1 MVYQEMKVRV
11 LTTTPIVLTE
21 AHASQVMTETQQEI
35 SGSMMRGLLAQRYIQ
50 YQKLGKDAHRD
61 KAFRKLF
68 FKDLRFTPSMP
79 LKDGKRSFVLP
90 LSLQKSK
97 MVNQDG
103 VPEIQD
109 LLTIPQGEKAK
120 LGFKSLKGLAIQ
132 TEAGLQTVS
141 VSTRIS
147 LHMTRSD
154 AHRRILGSSQ
164 DGGIFNYEAID
175 ADQAFEGSILGTA
188 EALRQLRQG
197 LGLDEGQGFAGQLGR
212 SRFTEYGGCRITL
225 APVEAASELSKK
237 DIQDRTIC
245 LRFDTPYLPA
255 GEEGDLTQTADAAF
269 LLAPFVQEM
278 GEGFSIEKIFSA
290 SVETGGFVGVWGLP
304 QPSSCGLAA
313 GTVFSLQKDCDW
325 TDEDIRHLGEIIYR
339 GLGSRTVEGYG
350 QLRIWNLERAVM
362 APRKKRLAYQERRL
376 PKDIVIPDTVRKQVM
391 NILQRRIAESLKEQ
405 AYDDVFGSN
414 GDRGIAVQPNDKNF
428 FSRLSALL
436 EASRAEGGSLRKNL
450 EDKIRQ
456 ERQPK
461 DNLQRNKQ
469 SKSITP
475 FAHRLSTMSV
485 RGYFLEK
492 YFTAGAR
499 LPYATLI
506 DNRLAEPRI
515 QALLDAVSG
524 DARDFDFTDGK
535 DYYEYWRWFFRY
547 ARKKCAGQH
556 RDGKERF

>member
-11 LTTTPIVLTE
+11 LTTAPIVLTA

-50 YQKLGKDAHRD
+50 HQKLGKDAHRD
-61 KAFRKLF
+61 EAFRKLF
-68 FKDLRFTPSMP
+68 FKELRFTSSMP
-79 LKDGKRSFVLP
+79 VKNGKRSFVLP

-97 MVNQDG
+97 TVKQNG

-109 LLTIPQGEKAK
+109 LLTIPEGEKAK

-132 TEAGLQTVS
+132 TEAGLQPVS

-154 AHRRILGSSQ
+154 SRRRILGSSQ

-175 ADQAFEGSILGTA
+175 ANQVFEGSIFGTTK
-188 EALRQLRQG
+188 ALKQLRQG
-197 LGLDEGQGFAGQLGR
+197 LGLDEGQEFVGQLGR

-225 APVEAASELSKK
+225 FPVEVTAELKKK
-237 DIQDRTIC
+237 DIQDRTVY
-245 LRFDTPYLPA
+245 LRFDTPYLPV
-255 GEEGDLTQTADAAF
+255 GEEAKLAQTADAAF
-269 LLAPFVQEM
+269 LLMPLAQEM
-278 GEGFSIEKIFSA
+278 GEGFSIGRIFSA

-304 QPSSCGLAA
+304 RPTSCGLAS
-313 GTVFSLQKDCDW
+313 GTVFSFQKDSDW
-325 TDEDIRHLGEIIYR
+325 TDEDIRHLNEILYQGI
-339 GLGSRTVEGYG
+339 GNRTVEGYG
-350 QLRIWNLERAVM
+350 QLRIWHLEQAVM
-362 APRKKRLAYQERRL
+362 APRPKRLAYQERRL
-376 PKDIVIPDTVRKQVM
+376 PENIVIPDTVRKQVM
-391 NILQRRIAESLKEQ
+391 NILQRRIAESFKEQ

-414 GDRGIAVQPNDKNF
+414 GDRGIAVQSNDKNF

-436 EASRAEGGSLRKNL
+436 EASRVEGGSLRKNL

-461 DNLQRNKQ
+461 DNLHRDKQ

-475 FAHRLSTMSV
+475 FANRLSTMSV
-485 RGYFLEK
+485 RGFFLEK
-492 YFTAGAR
+492 YFTAGAK
-499 LPYATLI
+499 LPYAALV
-506 DNRLAEPRI
+506 DDRLAEPRI
-515 QALLDAVSG
+515 QALLEAVSG
-524 DARDFDFTDGK
+524 DAKDFDFMDGN